1 MDTSTK
7 DPEAV
12 PSEDATKEVVRPW
25 RQTTFVVW
33 RGKLQ
38 SDLCL
43 SARQLPTVAPLV
55 AWRVWE
61 PDGRQAPLV
70 PRRRRRAS

>member
-1 MDTSTK
+1 MDTSPK
-7 DPEAV
+7 DPEPV
-12 PSEDATKEVVRPW
+12 PAEDVSQEVKLPW

-55 AWRVWE
+55 AWRIWE
-61 PDGRQAPLV
+61 PDARQAPLV
-70 PRRRRRAS
+70 PRRRRRTS